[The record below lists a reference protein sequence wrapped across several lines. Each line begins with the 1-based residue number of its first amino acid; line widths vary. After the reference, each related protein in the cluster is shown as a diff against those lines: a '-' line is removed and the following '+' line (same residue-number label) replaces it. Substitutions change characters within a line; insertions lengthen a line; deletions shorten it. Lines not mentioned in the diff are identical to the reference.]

1 MKLYY
6 NNPVLLFCIML
17 LHNIFHNH
25 YFINHQHIIM
35 KPTLLFLFCVIT
47 IIAQAQTTV
56 TIDFNTK
63 KVTALPTQKELRN
76 NETVQLKITNI
87 PTASYKVSI
96 NKTDSVVSAGTP
108 PALFNVLSFGD
119 GFNSLLAGLT
129 GYGIRNAGVVV
140 AKPAAG
146 GGLKDLQI
154 MSWNG
159 DYKEVKG
166 DFPIDFLTQF
176 SCDKSTTDIMPRI
189 KKMRTDVF
197 DFHFKFRDEVV
208 KKADNLIY
216 EFNLGNAV
224 AATLKSDAEALI
236 QKRLSLEKE
245 IEKAFL
251 EYYHDILPKYDI
263 ITKCIP
269 LATGDSMLAAYK
281 KAFAGFLNKFDTT
294 FTETLIVKMYKS
306 LTAPKPS
313 TDFLSLPYKLKGDIT
328 KLAIDISGI
337 DPAKT
342 PQSYSTVIELEKHP
356 NRLWAF
362 TTGVFISGLT
372 NYDFAIR
379 TNVQPNAGNPAQLDT
394 LNYTIIKEKNNGI
407 SAGINALMH
416 FGGYFNDNG
425 EVGGFVSFGPGL
437 TLEKSPQIR
446 AMIGAGLLFGRNN
459 KLALTVGWTGGPVK
473 RLSGNYNLQEGYK
486 PAPGDITRDRFKG
499 SWFASLGYALFGK

>member
-1 MKLYY
+1 
-6 NNPVLLFCIML
+6 
-17 LHNIFHNH
+17 
-25 YFINHQHIIM
+25 M

-56 TIDFNTK
+56 TIDFEAKTI
-63 KVTALPTQKELRN
+63 TLPTSKELRN
-76 NETVQLKITNI
+76 NETVQLRITKI

-119 GFNSLLAGLT
+119 GFSSLLAGLT
-129 GYGIRNAGVVV
+129 GYSVRNVGPIV
-140 AKPAAG
+140 ASSTTMKG
-146 GGLKDLQI
+146 FKKNLKI
-154 MSWNG
+154 MALDN

-166 DFPIDFLTQF
+166 DFSIDFLTQL
-176 SCDKSTTDIMPRI
+176 SCTESVTNIMPKI
-189 KKMRTDVF
+189 EKMRSDVF

-208 KKADNLIY
+208 KEADKLIY
-216 EFNLGNAV
+216 DFNLGNAV
-224 AATLKSDAEALI
+224 AATLKRDAEDLI
-236 QKRLSLEKE
+236 RKRLNFEKE

-251 EYYHDILPKYDI
+251 EYYNYILPKYDI
-263 ITKCIP
+263 VTKCIP
-269 LATGDSMLAAYK
+269 LATADSMLTAYK
-281 KAFAGFLNKFDTT
+281 KGFAAFLNKFDTT

-313 TDFLSLPYKLKGDIT
+313 TDFTSLPYKLKGDIT

-337 DPAKT
+337 DPTKT
-342 PQSYSTVIELEKHP
+342 PQPYSTVIELEKHP

-372 NYDFAIR
+372 NDDFAIR

-394 LNYTIIKEKNNGI
+394 LNYSIIKEKNNGI

-425 EVGGFVSFGPGL
+425 EMGGFVSFGPGL
-437 TLEKSPQIR
+437 TLEKSPQVR

-473 RLSGNYNLQEGYK
+473 RLSGNYNLQDGYK

-499 SWFASLGYALFGK
+499 SWFVSLGYALFGK